1 LPSNSS
7 AERQSGPP
15 SADCHPGI
23 GFREFVALLAA
34 LMAVNALSIDAMLP
48 VLPQIRSR
56 SRPAH
61 GHHHRRRSAPQD
73 V

>member
-48 VLPQIRSR
+48 PRERELCET
-56 SRPAH
+56 
-61 GHHHRRRSAPQD
+61 D
-73 V
+73 VSSGM